1 MGSGEV
7 RGNYG
12 AGCDEVS
19 DIDDLI
25 NLTYNLDCYDI
36 IPDVHDE
43 SDLGYYYVH
52 EPYL

>member
-1 MGSGEV
+1 
-7 RGNYG
+7 
-12 AGCDEVS
+12 
-19 DIDDLI
+19 
-25 NLTYNLDCYDI
+25 LDCYDI